1 MFTTTN
7 LMALAAIGA
16 LSPVSA
22 ESNHY
27 SLKSM
32 INDVFSS
39 RKLQSVEDDSD
50 VEFEDYLDQVSG
62 VLDTLGYNGDMDD
75 ILISDEDFDL
85 WYEEHLEKQADWAEE
100 NKHLDRWSD
109 RNKEKG
115 WDYDDVQDEFSDF
128 FDEYDISTMT
138 ADDFNDLELEFERT
152 IAMLNRGEKSGKMRK
167 ASCKGDCPPDCR
179 ACRIS
184 WRI

>member
-32 INDVFSS
+32 INDVFSG

-50 VEFEDYLDQVSG
+50 VEFFDVVKLGGELCELDESDTQEDVSFLASTFAG
-62 VLDTLGYNGDMDD
+62 
-75 ILISDEDFDL
+75 FDL
-85 WYEEHLEKQADWAEE
+85 EGKTATTVYSKPTFHAVPQYVDPVMRPQRKKKKKKTKKKSMKSKGKPKAKATGKAKSAPKAKAKALVISNILHMFLYPFSLHDHL
-100 NKHLDRWSD
+100 
-109 RNKEKG
+109 
-115 WDYDDVQDEFSDF
+115 
-128 FDEYDISTMT
+128 
-138 ADDFNDLELEFERT
+138 
-152 IAMLNRGEKSGKMRK
+152 
-167 ASCKGDCPPDCR
+167 
-179 ACRIS
+179 
-184 WRI
+184 